1 MLVAKDMYFY
11 LLMNGDFLLVL
22 IVSNQFLPPVKAE
35 VWKCFKFVV
44 KQGGL
49 KCRSQA
55 TGQVTGQATGH
66 RSGYRSQATGQV
78 TGQITGHTQK
88 HTQNC
93 SWLTFYYTKIE
104 QAKEPQLYFFC
115 SELYQIPHTRK
126 YIHVDHAR
134 RTCVTA

>member
-1 MLVAKDMYFY
+1 MYFY

-66 RSGYRSQATGQV
+66 RSGYRSQVRSQVRSQATGQV

-93 SWLTFYYTKIE
+93 S
-104 QAKEPQLYFFC
+104 
-115 SELYQIPHTRK
+115 
-126 YIHVDHAR
+126 
-134 RTCVTA
+134 